1 MFNNNNDQI
10 PEDTDKRKDPVRLSR
25 EAIVGLALHVADTE
39 GIDAVSFRRLSH
51 DLGVTPMAIYRYV
64 HNKDDLLDAMTE
76 QLLTSFD
83 TSAVKETDWREQVRG
98 LLYALRRVLLTHP
111 SGKFL
116 LSRRSVPSINRLKI
130 FETSLG
136 ILRNA
141 GFGPQEAF
149 LTFEYLLSQ
158 VVSLILTGDSYFQG
172 SEEERQVWGAKLLEF
187 YGGLPQQEYPW
198 LVEAA
203 PNIAACVDKD
213 RHFKFGAD
221 LILAGVEAMAV
232 SLRSNH
238 AANLNRLE

>member
-1 MFNNNNDQI
+1 MVNNKNDQTS
-10 PEDTDKRKDPVRLSR
+10 EDSRNRKKPVRLNR
-25 EAIVGLALHVADTE
+25 EAIVGLALYVADTE

-51 DLGVTPMAIYRYV
+51 DLGVTPMAIYRHV

-76 QLLTSFD
+76 QMLAHFD

-98 LLYALRRVLLTHP
+98 LLYALRQVLLIHP
-111 SGKFL
+111 SGRYL
-116 LSRRSVPSINRLKI
+116 LSRRSLPSTNRLRI
-130 FETSLG
+130 FETSLS

-149 LTFEYLLSQ
+149 LIFEHLLNQ
-158 VVSLILTGDSYFQG
+158 VVSLVVTGDGYIQG
-172 SEEERQVWGAKLLEF
+172 SEEERQLWGAKLLEF
-187 YGGLPQQEYPW
+187 YGGLPKQEYPW

-221 LILAGVEAMAV
+221 LLLAGLEAMAA
-232 SLRSNH
+232 SIRSN
-238 AANLNRLE
+238 NQ